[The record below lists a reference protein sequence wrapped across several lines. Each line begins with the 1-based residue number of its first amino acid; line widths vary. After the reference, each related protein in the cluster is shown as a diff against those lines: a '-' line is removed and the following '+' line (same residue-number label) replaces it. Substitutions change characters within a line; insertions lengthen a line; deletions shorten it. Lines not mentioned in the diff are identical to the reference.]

1 MIAFSDLEV
10 LRTRAREKKERSV
23 AGPVQSTRRRISRS
37 ITSRAFNSAAA
48 VAPAAT
54 DAEDVSEFGLAV
66 IRAHNHSAAVAEAVE
81 NERHRSRDTPTIQV
95 SGQGEPRGRREHTS
109 EGRLSTTRDTSKTS
123 HLFNTKLCSSCG
135 RWLVTVL
142 SSKPAALEKHTRPPC
157 SLWS

>member
-66 IRAHNHSAAVAEAVE
+66 IRAHHHSAAVAEAVE
-81 NERHRSRDTPTIQV
+81 NQRNSAGDAPRMHQNGGGGGVASPNIRRYQQKGESSRGTAV
-95 SGQGEPRGRREHTS
+95 YYR
-109 EGRLSTTRDTSKTS
+109 
-123 HLFNTKLCSSCG
+123 
-135 RWLVTVL
+135 
-142 SSKPAALEKHTRPPC
+142 
-157 SLWS
+157 